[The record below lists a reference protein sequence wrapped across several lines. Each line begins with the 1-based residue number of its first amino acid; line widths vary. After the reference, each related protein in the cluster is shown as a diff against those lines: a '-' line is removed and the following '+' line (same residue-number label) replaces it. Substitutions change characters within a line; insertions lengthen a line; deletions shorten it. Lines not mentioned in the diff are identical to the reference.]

1 MGSHVQDITQQQ
13 IVIVD
18 ANNISQSQDLIADA
32 DLKNLVPARNQLAFN
47 SVVANNLLGAG
58 KAIADETYCTN
69 TEPDSIEHY
78 IDTDSHQGLKLQPG
92 RQLMNSNPFLSDLD
106 SLELTNDID
115 SLNKVSTQEDPEKD
129 KVIAQVYLPVAD
141 NNTELQMDD
150 DILFSWDA
158 ESLMNCEVP
167 MSNDPMNP
175 MTMVNPVEVEGK
187 TFATEEIEIESAT
200 NSSTESQNQLLRFQ
214 ESNADAVV
222 SDKDME
228 EAVKNV
234 DDEWIDSILKQI
246 DIIPSNH
253 TTQKDVPAEEEND
266 LLKMVMDDSI
276 GMEAMAQICQ
286 TLPDCSTVNLQDIQ
300 DIRLSNENEITPT
313 PEAVTTEEVLDIV
326 DTVPEI
332 TPTRRGPGR
341 PKKPRT
347 TERVVRPRGRPARI
361 HTSSENTKEHHNY
374 ANDSTT
380 SMSTAERRYRRM
392 RDLNNIASQRCR
404 LKRKSKMQ
412 NALDELKEVEDK
424 NKELVIKNRL
434 LEEQVRIIKKAFIQR
449 IANPQK
455 RAIAAPSPDT
465 VWNTE
470 QLERFV
476 NAAASQHLEQ
486 Q

>member
-1 MGSHVQDITQQQ
+1 MGITQQQ

-18 ANNISQSQDLIADA
+18 ANSIIQSQDLLADA
-32 DLKNLVPARNQLAFN
+32 ELKNLVPARNQLAFN
-47 SVVANNLLGAG
+47 SVVANNLLGAE
-58 KAIADETYCTN
+58 KAKADETHCTN
-69 TEPDSIEHY
+69 TETDTIEHY
-78 IDTDSHQGLKLQPG
+78 IDTDSQQGLKLQPG

-106 SLELTNDID
+106 SLELINDID
-115 SLNKVSTQEDPEKD
+115 SFNKVSTQEDPEKD
-129 KVIAQVYLPVAD
+129 KVIAEAYLPVAD
-141 NNTELQMDD
+141 NNTELNMDN

-158 ESLMNCEVP
+158 DSLMNCEVP

-187 TFATEEIEIESAT
+187 KFATEEMEIESAT
-200 NSSTESQNQLLRFQ
+200 NSSTEGRNQLLPIQ

-222 SDKDME
+222 SDKDIE
-228 EAVKNV
+228 EAVKNM
-234 DDEWIDSILKQI
+234 DDKWIDDILK
-246 DIIPSNH
+246 DIEVIPANH

-341 PKKPRT
+341 PKKTRT

-412 NALDELKEVEDK
+412 NALDELKEVENK
-424 NKELVIKNRL
+424 NKELSMKVRI
-434 LEEQVRIIKKAFIQR
+434 LEEQVKALKQHFITK
-449 IANPQK
+449 ISNPQK
-455 RAIAAPSPDT
+455 RVVLVPSPNS
-465 VWNTE
+465 VWNAE
-470 QLERFV
+470 QFESFV
-476 NAAASQHLEQ
+476 NDTASKHLEEN
-486 Q
+486 